1 MPSTTN
7 AKTAQSDFA
16 CARIYLK
23 FNFTLVETIYNHVY
37 SNLLLIGEY
46 DTVLSQGT
54 EGSICTDL
62 AEVKYI
68 CGYWGF
74 DKAVHDWKRGLQM
87 HISLLKNSHKKKLLL
102 NETFLQDFNRVAE
115 SGVPSENYLFAFS
128 SYFELHPTFREYFPC
143 AQSLESIAYQV
154 WWGIDI
160 MSQELS
166 LPFQPGWA
174 QLSMT
179 KHMVSALSWKTATNL
194 RQALKDTCSS
204 SNGNVFCELVP
215 LAETIDKVEEL
226 IQIPDS
232 QSDKI
237 KGSLE
242 ILRVHLLLLPV
253 WDPTNSLPLHVD
265 INNKKF
271 DFYTDLIER
280 VVQIVRSKQPNQLLP
295 ILLSLPPAN
304 AITGCS
310 ATQQDRCLLYSLI
323 SQMTNYVKG
332 ALHKPKLPG
341 GAERKVIHSKVN
353 YPAFIGQRTLAEVLN
368 IGQSGETTLQ
378 TVALHLSQQI
388 ECTGDKL
395 GKSLST
401 TFQDLQDYFTAMHS
415 FDFTKAKHDVG
426 YISTSLKTYGQR
438 SVGLSKTVDGAM
450 NEIISGA
457 LMCATHQVQYKTLK
471 LAIAIAENS
480 NPLGWLFGS
489 NDADDLMEPLEELA
503 DAIYDLVV
511 VNKLYNLLK
520 NLMGLLK
527 TAVAGLK
534 RNAECISSVK
544 DLVKNMNIE
553 DDSKFQSQQAKF
565 LEQYGNYTPATTKP
579 QLVEI
584 GAYLESIVEEACDF
598 IDSADVPSV
607 SPSYF
612 FKNYVADSGLCL
624 QTKVNIQKLME
635 TYYEI
640 YDFQFDLMEGLAS
653 FTRAKTGLNAAKN
666 ISFAW
671 TSTVENCESLSTAD
685 KLARYA
691 MLAGVS
697 YTSYQL
703 QMWLAAEEYCD
714 ILEYE
719 DGGARPSVCQGV
731 DTDISALVAYK
742 TKSCV
747 GNKDFTCYFSIPASN
762 YTTNKYKNIRREK
775 NFAQIDLHDLFA
787 GKRVEFQIPDSNWLI
802 DHKWIAP
809 FEKDYAIYVK
819 EFEVYLPVE
828 SSSPTNVAV
837 RAYASTS
844 NHLTP
849 GSTTYAIKPYEPLL
863 SEYVEGHSNP
873 CRKSSLPN
881 PYSLCGSSKPPN
893 ICLSSNI
900 LQQDFIPASI
910 YSQWNLQVNGY
921 EYTDIPIPA
930 TDMEIK
936 IAMTL
941 CKKSRDTFSQSRA
954 KETIAHKRAFTT
966 KCCFENQYLSNEDGK
981 CYPCPSGTK
990 STLYGYFCQGNIIAF
1005 FSPLKCFPTDIDE
1018 CDDKKSTG
1026 CATNAMCTNTIGSYV
1041 CNCNKGYEG
1050 DGKSSCK
1057 GKYCIE
1063 HSLVSHGWPE
1073 L

>member
-1 MPSTTN
+1 MEATICN
-7 AKTAQSDFA
+7 
-16 CARIYLK
+16 K
-23 FNFTLVETIYNHVY
+23 FHEIKK
-37 SNLLLIGEY
+37 IGESFGFAQDISY
-46 DTVLSQGT
+46 WKQSLQSAMGFMWDTPHKESFL
-54 EGSICTDL
+54 
-62 AEVKYI
+62 K
-68 CGYWGF
+68 
-74 DKAVHDWKRGLQM
+74 DKFLPDW
-87 HISLLKNSHKKKLLL
+87 
-102 NETFLQDFNRVAE
+102 DRVVQ
-115 SGVPSENYLFAFS
+115 SGVPSKDYLFAFS
-128 SYFELHPTFREYFPC
+128 SYFELHPTFRDYFAC

-174 QLSMT
+174 QLSKT

-204 SNGNVFCELVP
+204 SNGNVFCKLVP

-226 IQIPDS
+226 MQIPDS

-271 DFYTDLIER
+271 DFYSKIVEKI
-280 VVQIVRSKQPNQLLP
+280 VNIVRAKQPEDLLP
-295 ILLSLPPAN
+295 ILLSLPPIG

-310 ATQQDRCLLYSLI
+310 ATQPDRCLLYSLI

-332 ALHKPKLPG
+332 VIYKPTAPG

-353 YPAFIGQRTLAEVLN
+353 YPAFIGQRTLTEVLN
-368 IGQSGETTLQ
+368 IAQSGETTLQ

-395 GKSLST
+395 GKTLST

-457 LMCATHQVQYKTLK
+457 LICAAHQVAYRTLK

-520 NLMGLLK
+520 DLMGLLK

-534 RNAECISSVK
+534 RNAEFISSVK
-544 DLVKNMNIE
+544 DLVKSLNIE
-553 DDSKFQSQQAKF
+553 DDSKFQSQQAEF

-584 GAYLESIVEEACDF
+584 GAYLESIVEEACEL
-598 IDSADVPSV
+598 IDSADVPPV
-607 SPSYF
+607 SSSYF

-671 TSTVENCESLSTAD
+671 TSTVENCESFSTAD

-703 QMWLAAEEYCD
+703 QMWLAVEEYCD

-742 TKSCV
+742 TKSCE
-747 GNKDFTCYFSIPASN
+747 GNKDFTRYFSIPARD
-762 YTTNKYKNIRREK
+762 YTTNKYKNVMMGN
-775 NFAQIDLHDLFA
+775 NFAQLDIHDLFA
-787 GKRVEFQIPDSNWLI
+787 GKGVEFQIPDSNWLI
-802 DHKWIAP
+802 DHKWITP

-828 SSSPTNVAV
+828 SSSPTSIAV
-837 RAYASTS
+837 RAYSTAS

-863 SEYVEGHSNP
+863 SEYVEGHGNP

-910 YSQWNLQVNGY
+910 YSQWNLQVSGY
-921 EYTDIPIPA
+921 EHTDIPIPA

-954 KETIAHKRAFTT
+954 EETIAYERSFT
-966 KCCFENQYLSNEDGK
+966 KCCLENQYWSNEDGK
-981 CYPCPSGTK
+981 CYFCPNGTT
-990 STLYGYFCQGNIIAF
+990 STLRGYFCQGIYKNRMSFLPNILCF
-1005 FSPLKCFPTDIDE
+1005 FLPTTDINE
-1018 CDDKKSTG
+1018 CDDTNSTG
-1026 CATNAMCTNTIGSYV
+1026 CDTLATCTNAIGSYT
-1041 CNCNKGYEG
+1041 CNCNMGYRG
-1050 DGKSSCK
+1050 DGKTCE
-1057 GKYCIE
+1057 GKHKARQSIF
-1063 HSLVSHGWPE
+1063 LVSHQRP
-1073 L
+1073 LLFKLCRMNFHYRFLT